1 MFVQIMIDHEVARHV
16 PDNGVALAD
25 AMKLHPRMFSDLYT
39 NMVRAGEASGG
50 EASADDAQVAVS
62 IRSVAAGYIAALR
75 DSGANDGT
83 VAKATETGDVVAQYV
98 EALIDGN
105 ASRETI
111 RIAATEAQSILQD
124 QAQDRGID
132 LTNLIS
138 DYGA

>member
-1 MFVQIMIDHEVARHV
+1 MTQFLSFGHE
-16 PDNGVALAD
+16 
-25 AMKLHPRMFSDLYT
+25 
-39 NMVRAGEASGG
+39 RAGEASGG